1 MELATLIELIPTL
14 GFPIV
19 LVIAM
24 GFFIY
29 RLWQE
34 SVKREEKL
42 MGEITENRLTNQKF
56 AEIIVKYDVVLG
68 EIQTDVR
75 DIKQVL
81 HMEEN

>member
-1 MELATLIELIPTL
+1 MELATFIELIPTL

>member
-1 MELATLIELIPTL
+1 MEVATLIELIPTL

-29 RLWQE
+29 KLWQE

-68 EIQTDVR
+68 DIQTDVK
-75 DIKQVL
+75 DIKHVL
-81 HMEEN
+81 HMD

>member
-1 MELATLIELIPTL
+1 MELATFIELIPTL

-68 EIQTDVR
+68 DIQTDVK
-75 DIKQVL
+75 DIKHVL
-81 HMEEN
+81 HMD